1 MDIVGNKTPFLID
14 KTIQSQYSASP
25 NIKNV
30 IKAFHNLIK
39 IENDVNLLF
48 KNMIDIDTAKG
59 YGLDVWGRILALP
72 RGYADVSDTQPF
84 LGFKMLNDA
93 PEPRLDTFTNAP
105 FYNQMATSNVL
116 LSDDVYYTYLMLK
129 ALINISNG
137 SLGSLNY
144 MLKFLF
150 KDRDISI
157 IHVDNMILRL
167 VMFDKLSIA
176 EKQALY
182 NMDWLPVGVELEIYK
197 VDTDTFGFDGQELQT
212 FDNGNFAN

>member
-1 MDIVGNKTPFLID
+1 MDIVGNKEPFFID

-39 IENDVNLLF
+39 IENDVNTLF

-72 RGYADVSDTQPF
+72 RGYADVSDNQPY

-93 PEPRLDTFTNAP
+93 TDPRLDTFTNAP

-157 IHVDNMILRL
+157 IHVDNMVLRL

-182 NMDWLPVGVELEIYK
+182 NMDWLPVGVELEIYQ